1 MLELFRWS
9 VQSDYIVIP
18 NHLQN
23 IPIHLKNDNVTYYN
37 K

>member
-18 NHLQN
+18 NHLQK
-23 IPIHLKNDNVTYYN
+23 IPLNLKNDNDTYY
-37 K
+37 KK